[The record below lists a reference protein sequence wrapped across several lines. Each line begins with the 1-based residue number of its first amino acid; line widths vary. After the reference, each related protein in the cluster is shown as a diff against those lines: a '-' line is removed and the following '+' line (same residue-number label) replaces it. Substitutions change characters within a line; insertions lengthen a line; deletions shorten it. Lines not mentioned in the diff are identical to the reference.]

1 MRYASPSSLANV
13 KDHSLVGVAVRAY
26 TKIASPNAEIG
37 RTLSR
42 VLQHT
47 EMPHVILDWRT
58 EESTYLDESVR
69 LI

>member
-1 MRYASPSSLANV
+1 M
-13 KDHSLVGVAVRAY
+13 RAY
-26 TKIASPNAEIG
+26 TKIASRNAEIG
-37 RTLSR
+37 RTLSC

>member
-1 MRYASPSSLANV
+1 M
-13 KDHSLVGVAVRAY
+13 RAY
-26 TKIASPNAEIG
+26 TKIASRNAEIG
-37 RTLSR
+37 RTLSH

-47 EMPHVILDWRT
+47 EMPRVILDWRT